1 MILLLQRPDA
11 QSQAARRH
19 LEMERVRLRELMRE
33 KLGDDDAAGARSEQ
47 NKRRL
52 QEIEGEMLRMQQL
65 QHSSMTVRLVTSQY
79 YRYMYHEIITVP
91 LDMAIHVIA
100 ELSMY
105 RHVGGAHVSQMQN
118 TTQHSSS

>member
-1 MILLLQRPDA
+1 MILLLQRRDA

-79 YRYMYHEIITVP
+79 YRYMYHEISAVP
-91 LDMAIHVIA
+91 LDMAIHVIT

-118 TTQHSSS
+118 TTQ